1 MIKTQIV
8 IYINLINI
16 LFIFFYMLLNFFLKS
31 SHQKIK
37 MSLRGNNDDIRVMTL
52 ASYRLSSELPKN
64 SVKNA
69 VRKKLMEGGN
79 DE

>member
-1 MIKTQIV
+1 
-8 IYINLINI
+8 
-16 LFIFFYMLLNFFLKS
+16 
-31 SHQKIK
+31 